1 MAKKALCV
9 GINRFRYYPSAA
21 LNGCVND
28 AKEMKN
34 LLTTYFGFSK
44 NGVATLTN
52 ANATK
57 KRIMEKLQTMV
68 DGAVAGKYDYL
79 VFSFSSHGTQVPDTG
94 GDETDNADEAFCPYD
109 LAQDGDRWH
118 ADHIITDDE
127 LNTLFASLPA
137 HVTLEVYLD
146 TCHSGTG
153 LRAIDLL
160 LDRKPRY
167 MPPPSLNAFLQV
179 EKLRTRSLGDLQRS
193 DESIRHILWSGCKAD
208 QTSADAYIEGN
219 WHGAFTYFLC
229 REIRSSNNSLTR
241 EKLLQ
246 NIKVGLK
253 NGRYTQIPQLECNET
268 KKNGIIGK

>member
-9 GINRFRYYPSAA
+9 GINRFRHYPSAS

-44 NGVATLTN
+44 NNVATLTN

-57 KRIMEKLQTMV
+57 KRIIEKLQAMV
-68 DGAVAGKYDYL
+68 DGAIAGKYDCL

-109 LAQDGDRWH
+109 LAQDGDIWH

-127 LNTLFASLPA
+127 LNSLFAALPA

-153 LRAIDLL
+153 LRAVDLL

-179 EKLRTRSLGDLQRS
+179 ERLRTRVPGNLLRS
-193 DESIRHILWSGCKAD
+193 DESVRHILWSGCKAD
-208 QTSADAYIEGN
+208 QTSADAHIEGS

-229 REIRSSNNSLTR
+229 REIRSSNNGLTR
-241 EKLLQ
+241 EELLH
-246 NIKVGLK
+246 KVKVNLK
-253 NGRYTQIPQLECNET
+253 NGHYTQRPQLECDNT
-268 KKNGIIGK
+268 KKSGISGS